1 MSLNTGSPSLLLKGD
16 FFLPVYGL
24 CCSPKLTFV
33 CFLSNFDFLVPAAL
47 LDLSLSRYM
56 IPPLFFV
63 WGSSYMSISLFLFKL
78 DEMYDLTFARIL
90 SGEGITAVVLKV
102 LRFGTLPGM
111 SLLEIPELSF

>member
-1 MSLNTGSPSLLLKGD
+1 
-16 FFLPVYGL
+16 
-24 CCSPKLTFV
+24 
-33 CFLSNFDFLVPAAL
+33 
-47 LDLSLSRYM
+47 
-56 IPPLFFV
+56 
-63 WGSSYMSISLFLFKL
+63 MSISLFLFKL